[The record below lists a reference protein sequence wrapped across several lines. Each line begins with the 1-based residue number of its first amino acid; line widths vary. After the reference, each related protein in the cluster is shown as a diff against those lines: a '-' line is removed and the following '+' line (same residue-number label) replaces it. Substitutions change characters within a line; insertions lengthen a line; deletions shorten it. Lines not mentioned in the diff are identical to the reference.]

1 VSVQFIPLSGCLA
14 NATQQ
19 QTAFAASLLHL
30 FQSSFV
36 PTPSNVL
43 ADYTA
48 AEADYTGYEAL
59 EMTTWNAPILSPGS
73 GFMIQSPEVQ
83 FSTGDT
89 TPATGNLIG
98 GCYLVDSTG
107 ALRITI
113 IFASPIP
120 MQLAYQGIPINIVYL
135 FPTGE

>member
-1 VSVQFIPLSGCLA
+1 MSTSFIPLSGCLA

-19 QTAFAASLLHL
+19 QTAFAESILHL
-30 FQSSFV
+30 FKSTFS

-59 EMTTWNAPILSPGS
+59 TLTAWLSPILAPGN
-73 GFMIQSPEVQ
+73 GFMINSPEVQ

-89 TPATGNLIG
+89 APATGNLIG

-107 ALRITI
+107 ALRLTI
-113 IFASPIP
+113 VFASPVP
-120 MQLAYQGIPINIVYL
+120 MELAYQGIPISLTYL
-135 FPTGE
+135 FPTGQ